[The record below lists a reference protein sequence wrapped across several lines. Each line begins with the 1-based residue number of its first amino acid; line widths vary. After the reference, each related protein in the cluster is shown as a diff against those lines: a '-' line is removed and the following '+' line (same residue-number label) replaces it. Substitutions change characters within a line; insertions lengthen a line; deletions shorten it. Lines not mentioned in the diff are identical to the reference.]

1 MAAADAMDLT
11 RLLARRS
18 ASQLLDRRIT
28 GGPEAGVGILLAV
41 QAQDRLAWRLALR
54 ARVADI
60 TAADVNDSLSA
71 QRTLLVAWLNRGTLH
86 LVCREDYPWLL
97 ALTAP
102 TQTVANARRLAQ
114 EGLPPD
120 EANRGVA
127 CIARSLAAEGPLG
140 RADLRE
146 RLVAE
151 GIRTEGQATVQLLF
165 AAVTRGVAVL
175 GPVVA
180 GQHAF
185 AHTVEWLG
193 AAPKPL
199 SGEEREQAL
208 AELARRYLAGHAPAT
223 DRDLARWAGLP
234 LRDARLGLRAIGC
247 ELVELEGGLLE
258 PVGRTERVPEALPAR
273 LLPSYDP
280 SLVGWGQ
287 REPFLRRLDEP
298 LAIPPAGGLFRPV
311 ATVDGVAAATWA
323 AKRRHDDVAIGIAPF
338 RPLGSEAEAA
348 LRAEAE
354 DVARFEGRTLSSLR
368 FDRPHGQ

>member
-1 MAAADAMDLT
+1 MAAADAMDPT
-11 RLLARRS
+11 WLLARRS
-18 ASQLLDRRIT
+18 VSQLLDRRIT
-28 GGPEAGVGILLAV
+28 GGPEAGVRILLAV

-86 LVCREDYPWLL
+86 LVCREDYSWLL

-102 TQTVANARRLAQ
+102 THTVANARRLAQ
-114 EGLPPD
+114 EGLPAG
-120 EANRGVA
+120 EADRGVA
-127 CIARSLAAEGPLG
+127 CIERSLAAEGPLD
-140 RADLRE
+140 RAELRE
-146 RLVAE
+146 RLIAE

-199 SGEEREQAL
+199 SGEERERAL
-208 AELARRYLAGHAPAT
+208 AELARRYLTGHAPAT

-234 LRDARLGLRAIGC
+234 LRDARLGLRAIES
-247 ELVELEGGLLE
+247 ELVELEGGLLDLL
-258 PVGRTERVPEALPAR
+258 GRTERAPEALPAR
-273 LLPSYDP
+273 LLPAYDP
-280 SLVGWGQ
+280 SLVGWGR

-298 LAIPPAGGLFRPV
+298 LVIPPGGGLFRPI

-323 AKRRHDDVAIGIAPF
+323 AKRRHDEMAIGIAPF

-348 LRAEAE
+348 LHAEAE
-354 DVARFEGRTLSSLR
+354 DVARFEGRTLRSLS
-368 FDRPHGQ
+368 FDRPHDR